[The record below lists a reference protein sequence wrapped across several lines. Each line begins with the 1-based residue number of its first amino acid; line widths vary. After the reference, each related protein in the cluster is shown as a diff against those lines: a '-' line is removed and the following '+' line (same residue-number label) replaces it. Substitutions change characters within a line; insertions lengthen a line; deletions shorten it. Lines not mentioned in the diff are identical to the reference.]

1 MPTYQ
6 YQCHQ
11 CKTKFEL
18 KQSFRDK
25 STSICPVCS
34 GNASRLFSAVPI
46 IFKGPGFYVTD
57 SRTGEEINNP
67 DKTAGDDGSN
77 QGDKA

>member
-1 MPTYQ
+1 MPIYQ

-18 KQSFRDK
+18 KQSFKDK
-25 STSICPVCS
+25 PTTICPACQ
-34 GNASRLFSAVPI
+34 GNANRLFSAVPI

-57 SRTGEEINNP
+57 SRIATETKTP
-67 DKTAGDDGSN
+67 SKTAGDDGSTEGN
-77 QGDKA
+77 EA